1 MDGTASSKLSPADG
15 APKWSEEE
23 EEEEEEEGDED
34 EDEEEDGEEEEDVEE
49 EEPHFHT
56 NPLFCGLYKPHLRI
70 SEGDIAAM
78 GGAQEVRGVGGYP
91 KTPPRPP

>member
-23 EEEEEEEGDED
+23 EEEEGDEDED